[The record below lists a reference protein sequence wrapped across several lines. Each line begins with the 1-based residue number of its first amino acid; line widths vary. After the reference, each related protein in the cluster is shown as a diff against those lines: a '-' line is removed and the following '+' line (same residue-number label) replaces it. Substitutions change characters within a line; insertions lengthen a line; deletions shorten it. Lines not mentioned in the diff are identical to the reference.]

1 LFEDLKFRRTKL
13 MMVNLLAE
21 AGSIPNTVS
30 WSPSV
35 AIIMGLFTAFGIF
48 IAAKFGAQGAE
59 GNNPKDISPAK
70 IVGGACFGH
79 ILGVGVVLGLAT
91 TGVL

>member
-1 LFEDLKFRRTKL
+1 
-13 MMVNLLAE
+13 MIVNLLAE
-21 AGSIPNTVS
+21 AGTVPNTVG

-48 IAAKFGAQGAE
+48 IASKFGAQQADGSSSKE
-59 GNNPKDISPAK
+59 ITPAK
-70 IVGGACFGH
+70 IVGGACLGH

-91 TGVL
+91 TGAL